1 MIDPRWAV
9 LAATVCL
16 GVGDWCNRRWF
27 GWLPDDP
34 PRPGRK
40 QHARPMPL
48 AGIALLPAFLPWCV
62 AARAWLPLAAIA
74 VAATTGF
81 VDDRNKERGHDLDW
95 RVKALGL
102 AFAAGAV
109 AAAVAPPLEQPLW
122 WLGGTALVFV
132 LTNATNFLDNT
143 DGVAASVAG
152 VSLLVLGT
160 GAAGSADEWI
170 VAAGLAAL
178 AFVPWNWPR
187 PRLFLGDGGAYAL
200 GVATGYA
207 LLRALP
213 GQPLALTATAVQLV
227 DFTQVVVARLVIG
240 VPPWV
245 GDRRHLT
252 HIAQNAG
259 VPRFAVAP
267 LFAALALLAAAR
279 LLRR

>member
-1 MIDPRWAV
+1 MIDPAWAV
-9 LAATVCL
+9 LLATACIAA
-16 GVGDWCNRRWF
+16 GDWCNRRWF

-40 QHARPMPL
+40 QHARPIPL
-48 AGIALLPAFLPWCV
+48 AGVALVPAFVPWCI
-62 AARAWLPLAAIA
+62 AERAWLPLAAIV
-74 VAATTGF
+74 VAAAVGF
-81 VDDRNKERGHDLDW
+81 VDDRYKERDGDLDW
-95 RVKALGL
+95 RVKALALL
-102 AFAAGAV
+102 AAAGAAA
-109 AAAVAPPLEQPLW
+109 AAAVPPLAHPLG
-122 WLGGTALVFV
+122 WLGATALVFV

-143 DGVAASVAG
+143 DGVAASVAA
-152 VSLLVLGT
+152 VSLLVLGL
-160 GAAGSADEWI
+160 GAAGERSDQA

-178 AFVPWNWPR
+178 AFVPWNWPQ
-187 PRLFLGDGGAYAL
+187 PRLFLGDSGAYAL

-227 DFTQVVVARLVIG
+227 DFTQVVVARVVLG

-259 VPRFAVAP
+259 VPRRAVAP
-267 LFAALALLAAAR
+267 LFAALAMAAAVG
-279 LLRR
+279 LLRG